1 MHLVFRKPVIMKLSY
16 LFFVFN
22 LLVIVSFLAEADNLA
37 KSNHDRVYVVY
48 MGKIISQN
56 GDPRSDHTD
65 ILIELNT
72 RKKNSVVHI
81 YNRSFLGFAARL
93 SEKEAKSISEREGVV
108 SVFPDRPK
116 LQLHTTRSWDFL
128 WRLNAFKNNNST
140 LPASPP
146 SVTNMSAGAHDS
158 IIGVIDGGIWPEHS
172 SFDDKYMDPIPRRWK
187 GECMPG
193 ENSFLCNR
201 KVIGARYYD
210 DTEDPGY
217 IMTARD
223 EDGHG
228 THVASIA
235 AGVPVWGASYYGL
248 AEGIA
253 RGGSPSSRLAVYR
266 ACGSDECLPSG
277 ILKAFDDAIGD
288 GVDVISVSLGYK
300 YDSFLVDPNAVGAF
314 HAVERGITVVCSTGN
329 GGPAPG
335 TLKNVAP
342 WILSVGASTIDRVFQ
357 VRIVLGRKMVI
368 KGGGISILDPKKC
381 ANKMFPLIDGLS
393 ASNTT
398 NTFYARNCIPGSLDD
413 AKVKGKIIL
422 CGSAGPSGLDD
433 RIITLKEQ
441 GAIGVILINYL
452 IGQAT
457 HSYGTI
463 LFVAVNLEDG
473 AQIQTYINST
483 CNPVAKILP
492 TDAILDYKPAPVI
505 PFFSSR
511 GPIDGIKNLLKPDVT
526 APGVGIVAAWPPLNY
541 TDEYIPSKG
550 PPKFNILSGT
560 SMSCPH
566 VSGLAALVKS
576 YHPNWTPSAIKS
588 AIMTTATQT
597 NNLHTPITTHSGSR
611 ATPYDFGAGEI
622 NPFASLSPG
631 LVFKTET
638 IDYVLFLCN
647 LGYNESTIKVIAST
661 VPRNFRCPDNSNP
674 DLVSDMNYPS
684 IAVSGL
690 NANRMRIVKRTV
702 TNVGELYSKYTATVV
717 APPGVQVQVKPNKLH
732 FTKKVEKLSFQITF
746 TGISDF
752 REPLFGSISWSNWK
766 YTVQIPFVAIN

>member
-1 MHLVFRKPVIMKLSY
+1 MKRSY

-22 LLVIVSFLAEADNLA
+22 LFVIIVSFLAEADNLA
-37 KSNHDRVYVVY
+37 KSNRDRVYVVY
-48 MGKIISQN
+48 MGKRSSQN
-56 GDPRSDHTD
+56 GDPRSDHTH
-65 ILIELNT
+65 ILSELDT

-93 SEKEAKSISEREGVV
+93 SEKEAKSISEKQGVV

-146 SVTNMSAGAHDS
+146 SVTNLPAGAHDS
-158 IIGVIDGGIWPEHS
+158 IIGVIDGGIWPEHP
-172 SFDDKYMDPIPRRWK
+172 SFDDKYMDSIPRRWK

-193 ENSFLCNR
+193 ENSTFFSCNR

-210 DTEDPGY
+210 DTEEPGY
-217 IMTARD
+217 ITTARD

-228 THVASIA
+228 THVSSTA
-235 AGVPVWGASYYGL
+235 AGVPVCGASYYGL

-266 ACGSDECLPSG
+266 ACGSDGCLPSG
-277 ILKAFDDAIGD
+277 VLKAFDDAIGD
-288 GVDVISVSLGYK
+288 GVDVISVSAGYK
-300 YDSFLVDPNAVGAF
+300 YNSFLEDAIAVGAF
-314 HAVERGITVVCSTGN
+314 HAVERGITVVCSAGN

-335 TLKNVAP
+335 TLVNFAP
-342 WILSVGASTIDRVFQ
+342 WILSVGATTIDRVFQ
-357 VRIVLGRKMVI
+357 VRVVLGGKMVI

-381 ANKMFPLIDGLS
+381 ANKMYPLIDGLS

-398 NTFYARNCIPGSLDD
+398 NTFDARNCVPGSLDD

-422 CGSAGPSGLDD
+422 CGSKGPSRLDD

-441 GAIGVILINYL
+441 GAIGVILINYV

-463 LFVAVNLEDG
+463 LFVVVNLEDG
-473 AQIQTYINST
+473 AQIQSYINST

-492 TDAILDYKPAPVI
+492 TDAVLDYKPAPVI
-505 PFFSSR
+505 PFFSAR
-511 GPIDGIKNLLKPDVT
+511 GPTEGIGNLLKPDVT
-526 APGVGIVAAWPPLNY
+526 APGVGIVAAWPPLNE
-541 TDEYIPSKG
+541 TAEYIPSKG
-550 PPKFNILSGT
+550 PPNFNILSGT

-597 NNLHTPITTHSGSR
+597 NNIHTPITTHDGSR

-631 LVFKTET
+631 LVYKTET
-638 IDYVLFLCN
+638 IDYVQFLCN
-647 LGYNESTIKVIAST
+647 LGYNDSAIKVIAST
-661 VPRNFRCPDNSNP
+661 VPHNFRCPDNSNS

-690 NANRMRIVKRTV
+690 KANRMRTVKRTV
-702 TNVGELYSKYTATVV
+702 TNVGESYSTYTATVD
-717 APPGVQVQVKPNKLH
+717 APPGVQVQVVPNKLH
-732 FTKKVEKLSFQITF
+732 FTKNVEKLSFRIIF
-746 TGISDF
+746 RVVSDLH
-752 REPLFGSISWSNWK
+752 EPSFGSVSWYNWR
-766 YTVQIPFVAIN
+766 YTVRIPFVARN